1 MTEVIKGVKMKID
14 FFKDTDSMYISFS
27 EKTSSETIAINE
39 NINVDVDENN
49 NLIGIDVHSGA
60 SKFNMDSLELN
71 NVPNLKQIKMG

>member
-1 MTEVIKGVKMKID
+1 MKID

-39 NINVDVDENN
+39 NINVDVDENK